1 MARAM
6 RPVVVLMLLATVLFI
21 ADGLLDHNVV
31 GTNGFDDHKGVGW
44 TSYLFAFANLL
55 MTIAVARGSERTLL
69 GRIALSM
76 FFIVERPVTAFV
88 LGPTPIE
95 AIAVH
100 LATAVVELIILVGAI
115 RVWRLGHS
123 LVSADMDAMLALDS
137 ASPRPDPTLPLAM
150 PAVPSATPAPA
161 AATGSAW
168 LLGSLALLLAAIL
181 VADGVRAGYLP
192 GGREWDVSLESSGWL
207 VYLYAV
213 VILTVATRAVH
224 GGTIALRL
232 LMILALILFVERAFS
247 PFALHLTEPVQLGLH
262 GLAAFIALALALATA
277 SAIRSGGRSSAPSTM
292 TPAT

>member
-1 MARAM
+1 VSIYDVCC
-6 RPVVVLMLLATVLFI
+6 RPQFR
-21 ADGLLDHNVV
+21 GH
-31 GTNGFDDHKGVGW
+31 GPEEYSGGFDDHKGVGW

-100 LATAVVELIILVGAI
+100 IATAVVELVILVGAI

-123 LVSADMDAMLALDS
+123 LEPADMEAMLALDS

-150 PAVPSATPAPA
+150 PAVP
-161 AATGSAW
+161 AATAANLPVLGSGSAW
-168 LLGSLALLLAAIL
+168 LLGLLTLLLAGVL
-181 VADGVRAGYLP
+181 VADGARAGYLP
-192 GGREWDVSLESSGWL
+192 GGKEWGMSLGSAGWL

-224 GGTIALRL
+224 GGAIALRL
-232 LMILALILFVERAFS
+232 LMVLALILFIERAFS
-247 PFALHLTEPVQLGLH
+247 PFAVQITDPVQLGLH
-262 GLAAFIALALALATA
+262 GLAAFLALALALATA
-277 SAIRSGGRSSAPSTM
+277 NTIRSGRLASAASTA